1 MKSYSKLPCKR
12 SAIGASGSMMTLH
25 ALDTS
30 TSCIALRLIRLAMD
44 RDPRVATS
52 LWVLVVMG
60 IACYDGGH
68 VAYQIV
74 ATPCSGDVR
83 TNVRIV
89 SHHASSDLVR
99 WLKGYLLSWL

>member
-1 MKSYSKLPCKR
+1 M
-12 SAIGASGSMMTLH
+12 AF
-25 ALDTS
+25 
-30 TSCIALRLIRLAMD
+30 RLIRLAMD

-52 LWVLVVMG
+52 LRVLVVMG

-89 SHHASSDLVR
+89 SNHASSDLVR
-99 WLKGYLLSWL
+99 WLKGFTFVAVEHRDGVSPGTARWAVWSMTVVMLVV